1 MFERFDETARRAV
14 VRGQEEA
21 RRFNHRY
28 VGTEHLLLGVLDVD
42 SGVGRRAL
50 IALGVSP
57 DDVRRDVEEIIG
69 RDPEPPSGHIPFTPR
84 GKKILDLSVLEAGR
98 IGHEFI
104 GTGDILLSLLR
115 EGDGVAARVLT
126 GRGVELEPLQAQ
138 VSRLVSEA
146 GDEGEVDRLRAEIRR
161 LRGLLRDHGIDP
173 GSR

>member
-69 RDPEPPSGHIPFTPR
+69 RDPEPPSGHIPFTP
-84 GKKILDLSVLEAGR
+84 
-98 IGHEFI
+98 
-104 GTGDILLSLLR
+104 
-115 EGDGVAARVLT
+115 
-126 GRGVELEPLQAQ
+126 
-138 VSRLVSEA
+138 
-146 GDEGEVDRLRAEIRR
+146 
-161 LRGLLRDHGIDP
+161 P
-173 GSR
+173 GSTLALVEGPRCAVRLPGWNWTCRPMRPR